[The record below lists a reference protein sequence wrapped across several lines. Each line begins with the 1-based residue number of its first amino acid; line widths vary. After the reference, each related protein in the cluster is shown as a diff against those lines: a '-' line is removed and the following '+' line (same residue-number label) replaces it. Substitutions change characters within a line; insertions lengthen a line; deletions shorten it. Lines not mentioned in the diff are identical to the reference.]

1 MEPGVFHDRTV
12 AGDHVLSRAVA
23 AAYADARGRAMSS
36 STLRLRWQLRRLPQH
51 SLDETVMAKVKAL
64 RDELRWRGQETE

>member
-1 MEPGVFHDRTV
+1 
-12 AGDHVLSRAVA
+12 VA